1 MKKYIFLM
9 VFSLSTL
16 GVQAQFWNDD
26 GNTGITPGTN
36 FLGTIED
43 DPLDMRTEDIHRFRL
58 LPDANYTIGGFPT
71 QVKNG
76 SLLLSPDVDQFYLN
90 GANGPYSLLHIADAD
105 NNAQQASY
113 RDWMHVG
120 LTFTGNRDHGYIGQ
134 KHGEEFDFTDMVMH
148 WSDNPTKWLKD
159 RMRFIFTSGYND
171 QVATGANS
179 LEGLEAMRL
188 YPVDNDNVN
197 VGLGDFY
204 AGNIADPSNVLEP
217 TERLDVLTGK
227 VRIRQMPTDAV
238 STSNEYVTVNTTTGV
253 LEHRPLPPASI
264 ANCEWSRNTTNE
276 HVLSGVG
283 NPGSGGTCPD
293 REWLYT
299 IGAGGSLNAKLSLYQ
314 NSNERNV
321 QSGLNVSMVT
331 NPNSVSE
338 SYGIRCDVQPA
349 AGQSSIATHGT
360 WSRVTDPKGAYG
372 TGVTGFATKSNTE
385 AVTEM
390 SGVFGTARVG
400 ATGSAT
406 TVQGTLGESITQG
419 LVQYTIGAS
428 GRANVASQESGLL
441 ESIGV
446 RGSSMVNGSTVA
458 RTYGGR
464 FTTGIAYGGTV
475 GDAYGVRALSNN
487 SQGTLTNSYGLYGEA
502 SGGTNNYA
510 VFGYMPDTSGSKWAG
525 YFQGKVT
532 ITRNLY
538 HGVSQIFSDGAL
550 KTNVEEITDAPGRL
564 EQLQPRSYTYS
575 GEAQAMMGLPAG
587 NQLGFI
593 AQEVEEILPELVSST
608 RMAAVVD
615 TAGQEVWPG
624 QELKAVNYV
633 GIIPLLVAGYQEQQR
648 TINAM
653 QQQLDQMQQTL
664 AACCANPDGRRMQAP
679 INTTEPTLND
689 RGDDRKL
696 RIVPNPFNE
705 STTVYYTL
713 ERAGRTQL
721 MANSADGRELRVLQ
735 EADLTAGDYQFEW
748 NTAGMAPGMYYVTL
762 LLDGQP
768 VVKKGVKVAR

>member
-1 MKKYIFLM
+1 MKRQFFAAASLLLM
-9 VFSLSTL
+9 LNAT
-16 GVQAQFWNDD
+16 AQVTPWVLP
-26 GNTGITPGTN
+26 GNATT
-36 FLGTIED
+36 
-43 DPLDMRTEDIHRFRL
+43 DPLNDFVGTTDNFELVFRTDDLFRFRL
-58 LPDANYTIGGFPT
+58 NKTETYGTLGGFTSVP
-71 QVKNG
+71 
-76 SLLLSPDVDQFYLN
+76 
-90 GANGPYSLLHIADAD
+90 ANGFGLLTPSSSFIGNGPGPFSLLHLADGAGG
-105 NNAQQASY
+105 NAQPLGY
-113 RDWMHVG
+113 RPWMRVG
-120 LTFTGNRDHGYIGQ
+120 LTVTGNEDQGYLGHKYSYEDPEDHES
-134 KHGEEFDFTDMVMH
+134 GELEDFTDMVFQ
-148 WSDNPTKWLKD
+148 WSDNPGKYLKD
-159 RMRFIFTSGYND
+159 RMRFIFTSAYN
-171 QVATGANS
+171 ASSTGAGS
-179 LEGLEAMRL
+179 LEGLEAIRL
-188 YPVDNDNVN
+188 WPKDNDEVN
-197 VGLGDFY
+197 IGLGDFY

-227 VRIRQMPTDAV
+227 VRIRELPTDAV
-238 STSNEYVTVNTTTGV
+238 STSTEYVTVNTTTGV

-735 EADLTAGDYQFEW
+735 
-748 NTAGMAPGMYYVTL
+748 
-762 LLDGQP
+762 
-768 VVKKGVKVAR
+768 